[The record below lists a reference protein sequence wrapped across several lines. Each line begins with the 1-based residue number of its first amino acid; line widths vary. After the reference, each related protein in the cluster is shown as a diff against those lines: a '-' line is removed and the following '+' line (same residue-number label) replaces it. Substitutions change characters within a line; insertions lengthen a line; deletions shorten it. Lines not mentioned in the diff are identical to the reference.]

1 MDSGTSDDIACET
14 LPYTCNAL
22 NVAVYIK
29 VGSVIFNTVSFGSR
43 MFSDSTEYLI
53 FELVRFIEQ
62 LSHFAFQ
69 IQTTRDKCTF

>member
-1 MDSGTSDDIACET
+1 MVV
-14 LPYTCNAL
+14 YT
-22 NVAVYIK
+22 K

-62 LSHFAFQ
+62 LSHFAIEQLSHFAFGL
-69 IQTTRDKCTF
+69 KCMRPLCGP